1 MKTLEELGFEIE
13 TLGLNNFFQLSPDC
27 TLVLRKGD
35 VVVCFNRVQGETLVS
50 AYKDLYYKDGILSM
64 KKELIDAISLKM
76 QELDK
81 R

>member
-13 TLGLNNFFQLSPDC
+13 AQLSSNC
-27 TLVLRKGD
+27 LLVLRKGD
-35 VVVCFNRVQGETLVS
+35 VVICFNRVKGETMVS
-50 AYKDLYYKDGILSM
+50 AYNDSYYLDETLLM
-64 KKELIDAISLKM
+64 NKELIDAISLKM